1 MASCGKH
8 VANATVANRLELPFL
23 VTEPM
28 AVDLDK
34 LIWRLGKLN
43 APKARFCGTR
53 SFQIES
59 YKYNCLVGPQQAI
72 YMCVC
77 SFSSEPWTSQHTYI
91 QSQLSP
97 NCPLQTFIFCVVLVH
112 FTNLGVLQEDNFK
125 GTLGEQSVPLV
136 IICIY
141 IYIYKYNIY
150 IFTNF
155 IYATILC
162 SQSLPSWL
170 TPLENLY
177 SRAWVKVSCFGI
189 CV

>member
-72 YMCVC
+72 YICVC
-77 SFSSEPWTSQHTYI
+77 VFFLFRTLNITTHIYSVTAQPQLPAADLHLLRGPRALHEPWGAPGGQFQGNIGGTICAS
-91 QSQLSP
+91 
-97 NCPLQTFIFCVVLVH
+97 
-112 FTNLGVLQEDNFK
+112 GDNM
-125 GTLGEQSVPLV
+125 
-136 IICIY
+136 Y
-141 IYIYKYNIY
+141 IYIY
-150 IFTNF
+150 
-155 IYATILC
+155 L
-162 SQSLPSWL
+162 
-170 TPLENLY
+170 
-177 SRAWVKVSCFGI
+177 
-189 CV
+189 